1 MLYSEYNQ
9 NYNWNYSNNVYSQL
23 KIHLNPMN
31 KVGFSILWLRKRL
44 VYEFKGTL
52 HEIWSGTY
60 VIFCTLRLRF
70 NICSTPNFVQGPF
83 NMILWLRKILF
94 ITRNIWG
101 NKCMTYFKGPCTKF
115 EVELMSFFI
124 HFGWFNICS
133 TSNFVQSPFK
143 WLQFINAIYTSI
155 YLFNIQNM

>member
-1 MLYSEYNQ
+1 MMIA
-9 NYNWNYSNNVYSQL
+9 
-23 KIHLNPMN
+23 KLNHVTKSCIN
-31 KVGFSILWLRKRL
+31 TNLDLGFSILWLRKRL

-124 HFGWFNICS
+124 HFGCMCIETQIMERFLINNDDPSSIPENIEKYS
-133 TSNFVQSPFK
+133 
-143 WLQFINAIYTSI
+143 L
-155 YLFNIQNM
+155 

>member
-1 MLYSEYNQ
+1 MFRSCKVGSY
-9 NYNWNYSNNVYSQL
+9 NVY
-23 KIHLNPMN
+23 KIY
-31 KVGFSILWLRKRL
+31 KRKK
-44 VYEFKGTL
+44 Y
-52 HEIWSGTY
+52 
-60 VIFCTLRLRF
+60 IFCF
-70 NICSTPNFVQGPF
+70 PANGWPNSNVNVQGPF

-155 YLFNIQNM
+155 YLFNIQNNCILIDCFFAIHIICTFLMYWFEHKNYH

>member
-1 MLYSEYNQ
+1 MMIA
-9 NYNWNYSNNVYSQL
+9 
-23 KIHLNPMN
+23 KLNHVTKSCIN
-31 KVGFSILWLRKRL
+31 TNLDLGFSILWLRKRL

-124 HFGWFNICS
+124 HFGCIC
-133 TSNFVQSPFK
+133 TWNLNHGKIFDKQW
-143 WLQFINAIYTSI
+143 WLPNWI
-155 YLFNIQNM
+155 M

>member
-1 MLYSEYNQ
+1 MMIA
-9 NYNWNYSNNVYSQL
+9 
-23 KIHLNPMN
+23 KLNHVTKSCIN
-31 KVGFSILWLRKRL
+31 TNLDLGFSILWLRKRL

-124 HFGWFNICS
+124 HLGCIC
-133 TSNFVQSPFK
+133 TWNLNHGKIFDKQW
-143 WLQFINAIYTSI
+143 WLPNWI
-155 YLFNIQNM
+155 M